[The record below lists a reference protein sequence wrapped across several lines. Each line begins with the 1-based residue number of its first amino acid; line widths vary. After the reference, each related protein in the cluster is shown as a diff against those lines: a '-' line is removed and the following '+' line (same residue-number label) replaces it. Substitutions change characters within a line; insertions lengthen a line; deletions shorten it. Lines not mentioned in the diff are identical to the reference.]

1 MRLGLIMATAVATLA
16 IVTIGVQ
23 ASPLLGGNGI
33 ASKIDNP
40 VTKVLV
46 AICES
51 SPTESYCQSLGKGD
65 SLFSRS
71 QQLDTFWKS
80 KNINHT
86 FTASEGYHNFINW
99 RLYLGEMAP
108 TLFK

>member
-1 MRLGLIMATAVATLA
+1 MEIPMRLGLIMATAVATLA

-23 ASPLLGGNGI
+23 ASPLVGGNGI

-51 SPTESYCQSLGKGD
+51 SPTESYCQSLGKGSD
-65 SLFSRS
+65 DDDDEDVPTTTSSIVKKL
-71 QQLDTFWKS
+71 LDDD
-80 KNINHT
+80 
-86 FTASEGYHNFINW
+86 E
-99 RLYLGEMAP
+99 
-108 TLFK
+108 